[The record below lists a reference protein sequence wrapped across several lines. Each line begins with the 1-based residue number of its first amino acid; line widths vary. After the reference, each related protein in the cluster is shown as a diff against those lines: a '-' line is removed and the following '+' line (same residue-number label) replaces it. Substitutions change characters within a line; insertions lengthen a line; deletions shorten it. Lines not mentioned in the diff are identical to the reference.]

1 LIDSDTLLNTGIKC
15 IDDLK
20 ANLHN
25 LSRDQIH
32 TELQIIL
39 YIMRKKTNDQSL
51 QIKSIQEK

>member
-1 LIDSDTLLNTGIKC
+1 MIDPNILLNTGIKC

-51 QIKSIQEK
+51 QIKSI